1 MCLKSVQKNSNL
13 MNGHINAYLSGLFSS
28 KLRQLLIGLYPESQ
42 LVVSGLLFG
51 VVYLGCIP
59 IT

>member
-1 MCLKSVQKNSNL
+1 
-13 MNGHINAYLSGLFSS
+13 MNGYINAYLSGLFSS